1 MINLNDLCL
10 DNKENSR
17 GKNLENILLNSTVY
31 VSEIQGSIK
40 TFSFISRVLLI
51 LIHVGHEPHKI
62 FVQKNIFSGNRQ

>member
-31 VSEIQGSIK
+31 VSEIQGSVK
-40 TFSFISRVLLI
+40 TFPFIFKSIVDIDTRR
-51 LIHVGHEPHKI
+51 
-62 FVQKNIFSGNRQ
+62 S